1 MVESGLQIAN
11 YSLIVADMH
20 IVIEAYKFVLLLIN
34 CLYSLPRAHHQRKHP
49 GVAVRIVGLEI
60 TRANLPSTEQLRRI
74 VIECAEL
81 VHRSFR
87 QFLSGSIP
95 HLPEC

>member
-1 MVESGLQIAN
+1 MLESGLQIAN
-11 YSLIVADMH
+11 YSLIIADMH

-60 TRANLPSTEQLRRI
+60 TRANLPGTEQLWRI
-74 VIECAEL
+74 VIEGAEL
-81 VHRSFR
+81 VHRCFR
-87 QFLSGSIP
+87 QLLSCGSP
-95 HLPEC
+95 HLLKC